1 MSRLTKISFL
11 IALFFGLDKIVGI
24 IRQVIIVR
32 QFGLSANLDAFNVA
46 NNLPDLLYA
55 LISGGALAIALI
67 PILSEVLT
75 REGKKALWLLFSRI
89 ANLAFL
95 VTALLAVLIAVFA
108 PNLVGWKF
116 GIAPG
121 FNPEQRTIVINLIR
135 LDLIATLIFSISGM
149 VMASLQVNQHFL
161 LPAMAPLLYNAGQI
175 VGVVF
180 FVPIWG
186 VYGLAYG
193 VMLGAALHLLIQVPA
208 LVRHQ
213 FTWFPSLGLKDVYV
227 IKVLKLM
234 GPRVISIFFIQLTFL
249 VRDNL
254 ASRLQQGAVS
264 ALTYGWMI
272 QQVPETLIG
281 TAIGTALLPT
291 LSELITTRENLRFK
305 ETIERAVNVLIAITI
320 PIAVI
325 GALGLRPF
333 LEVAFKL
340 PAEQTDLLLMV
351 TRGYL
356 VGLLGQSVLETI
368 ARSFYARQVS
378 LYTMLGSFL
387 NLVIYVTLGSYLIQV
402 MGAVGISLTDSI
414 AFTIQPIFLILVMN
428 RQLKSAISIGW
439 VPLKGMLAGVAAAAV
454 MLIFP
459 ILVQQVHPLP
469 ALATG
474 IINVTLG
481 LLASLPFVWK
491 EARLII
497 RL

>member
-1 MSRLTKISFL
+1 MSKLTKISFL

-67 PILSEVLT
+67 PVLSEVLSKD
-75 REGKKALWLLFSRI
+75 GKKALWTLFSRI

-95 VTALLAVLIAVFA
+95 VTALLAILIAIFS
-108 PNLVGWKF
+108 PYLVGWKY

-121 FNPEQRTIVINLIR
+121 FNEEQRQIVINLMR
-135 LDLIATLIFSISGM
+135 LDLLATLIFSISGM
-149 VMASLQVNQHFL
+149 VMAGLQANQHFL
-161 LPAMAPLLYNAGQI
+161 FPAMAPILYNAGQI
-175 VGVVF
+175 IGVVF

-193 VMLGAALHLLIQVPA
+193 VILGAALHLLIQVPV
-208 LVRHQ
+208 LLRNQ
-213 FTWFPSLGLKDVYV
+213 FIWIPSLGLKDVYV

-234 GPRVISIFFIQLTFL
+234 GPRVISIFFIQMTFL

-254 ASRLQQGAVS
+254 ASRLAQGSVS

-272 QQVPETLIG
+272 QQVPETLLG

-291 LSELITTRENLRFK
+291 LSEMVAAKEDGRFK
-305 ETIERAVNVLIAITI
+305 DTIERAIKVLIAITI
-320 PIAVI
+320 PVAVI

-333 LEVAFKL
+333 LDIVFKL
-340 PAEQTDLLLMV
+340 PAEQTDLLLWV

-368 ARSFYARQVS
+368 VRSFYARQNAI
-378 LYTMLGSFL
+378 YPMLGSL
-387 NLVIYVTLGSYLIQV
+387 INLIIYISLGSYLIQV

-428 RQLKSAISIGW
+428 RQIKSAISTGW

-454 MLIFP
+454 MLGFP
-459 ILVQQVHPLP
+459 PIIAQVHPLP
-469 ALATG
+469 VLVAG
-474 IINVTLG
+474 MINVMLG
-481 LLASLPFVWK
+481 LLISIPFIWK
-491 EARLII
+491 EARLLI

>member
-1 MSRLTKISFL
+1 MSKLTKISFL
-11 IALFFGLDKIVGI
+11 LALFFGLDKIVGI
-24 IRQVIIVR
+24 LRQVIIVR

-55 LISGGALAIALI
+55 MISGGALAIALI
-67 PILSEVLT
+67 PVLSEALSND
-75 REGKKALWLLFSRI
+75 GKKALWSLFSRI
-89 ANLAFL
+89 ANLAFV
-95 VTALLAVLIAVFA
+95 VTAFLAVLIVIFA
-108 PNLVGWKF
+108 PNLVGWKY

-121 FNPEQRTIVINLIR
+121 FNEQQRVIVINLMR
-135 LDLIATLIFSISGM
+135 LDLIATLVFSISGM
-149 VMASLQVNQHFL
+149 VMAGLQANQHFFF
-161 LPAMAPLLYNAGQI
+161 PAMAPILYNVGQI
-175 VGVVF
+175 VGAVF

-193 VMLGAALHLLIQVPA
+193 VILGAFLHLLIQVPA
-208 LVRHQ
+208 LIMNQ
-213 FTWFPSLGLKDVYV
+213 FTWIPSLGLKDIYV

-254 ASRLQQGAVS
+254 ASRLQQGSVS

-291 LSELITTRENLRFK
+291 LSELVAAKEDSQFK
-305 ETIERAVNVLIAITI
+305 ETIERAVKVLIAITI

-333 LEVAFKL
+333 IEVVFKL
-340 PAEQTDLLLMV
+340 PAEQTDLLLWV

-368 ARSFYARQVS
+368 VRSFYARQNAIFP
-378 LYTMLGSFL
+378 MLGSLL
-387 NLVIYVTLGSYLIQV
+387 NLLIYIGLGSILIHE

-414 AFTIQPIFLILVMN
+414 AFTIQPLFLILVLN
-428 RQLKSAISIGW
+428 KQLKSAISTGW
-439 VPLKGMLAGVAAAAV
+439 IPLKGILAGLAAAAA
-454 MLIFP
+454 MLIFSA
-459 ILVQQVHPLP
+459 ISQQIHLP
-469 ALATG
+469 ALVAG
-474 IINVTLG
+474 ILNVLLG
-481 LLASLPFVWK
+481 LVVSAPFVWK
-491 EARLII
+491 EARL
-497 RL
+497 LLKL